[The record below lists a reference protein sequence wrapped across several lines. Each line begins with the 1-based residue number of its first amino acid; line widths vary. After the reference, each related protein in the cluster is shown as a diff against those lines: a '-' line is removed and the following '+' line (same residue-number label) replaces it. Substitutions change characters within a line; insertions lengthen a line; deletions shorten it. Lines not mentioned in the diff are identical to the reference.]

1 MYNRDYIYL
10 RYIQSLLHIC
20 VVIRFLVVVGVVYPI
35 RLLAIR
41 CSVRSLLDG
50 SARCVIDIIYII
62 DIHYIDYT

>member
-20 VVIRFLVVVGVVYPI
+20 AVIRFWVVVGVVYPI

-50 SARCVIDIIYII
+50 LARCVIDIIYII